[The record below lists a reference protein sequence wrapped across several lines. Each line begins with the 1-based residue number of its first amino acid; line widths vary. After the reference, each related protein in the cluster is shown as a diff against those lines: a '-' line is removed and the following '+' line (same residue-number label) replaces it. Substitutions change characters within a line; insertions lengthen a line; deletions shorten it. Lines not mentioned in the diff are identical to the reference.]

1 MENKTHLLKVI
12 KSRRSVMPNQ
22 YNDLNVSD
30 EEINLIL
37 EAANWAPTHKKTEP
51 WRFKVLKN
59 KTKNDLGKFLADK
72 YKQSNTNFS
81 KFKYNNLIEK
91 AKNSSII
98 ILICMQ
104 RDPNESIPEWE
115 EIASVS
121 MSVQN
126 MWLMATNLNIGSY
139 WSSPKLISS
148 IDEFTPL
155 SKGEKCLGIF
165 YMGKYDGET
174 IKRDPGPIEK
184 KVSWLS

>member
-1 MENKTHLLKVI
+1 MDLLEI
-12 KSRRSVMPNQ
+12 NKSRRSIMPHLFN
-22 YNDLNVSD
+22 NLTITN

-72 YKQSNTNFS
+72 YKENNNNFS

-91 AKNSSII
+91 AKSSSIV

-104 RDPNESIPEWE
+104 RDPIKSIPEWE

-121 MSVQN
+121 M
-126 MWLMATNLNIGSY
+126 
-139 WSSPKLISS
+139 
-148 IDEFTPL
+148 
-155 SKGEKCLGIF
+155 
-165 YMGKYDGET
+165 
-174 IKRDPGPIEK
+174 
-184 KVSWLS
+184 

>member
-1 MENKTHLLKVI
+1 MNLLEII
-12 KSRRSVMPNQ
+12 KSRRSIMPHLFN
-22 YNDLNVSD
+22 NLTITN

-59 KTKNDLGKFLADK
+59 KAKNDLGKFLAEK
-72 YKQSNTNFS
+72 YKEENNKFS

-104 RDPNESIPEWE
+104 RDPIKSIPEWE

-126 MWLMATNLNIGSY
+126 MWLMATSLNIGSY

-148 IDEFTPL
+148 IGKFTPL
-155 SKGEKCLGIF
+155 GKGEKCLGIF
-165 YMGKYDGET
+165 YMGKYDEET
-174 IKRDPGPIEK
+174 ISRNPGPIEK
-184 KVSWLS
+184 KVSWLN